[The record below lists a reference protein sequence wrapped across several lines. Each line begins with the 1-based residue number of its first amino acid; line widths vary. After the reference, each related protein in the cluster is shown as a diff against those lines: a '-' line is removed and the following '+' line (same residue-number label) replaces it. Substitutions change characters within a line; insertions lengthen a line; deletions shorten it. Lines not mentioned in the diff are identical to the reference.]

1 MKIFLTGLMGVGKTT
16 IGKKLAAC
24 LQLPFI
30 DLDRYIEQQKNMS
43 VADLFA
49 YFGENY
55 FRQAEQ
61 ACLQQIIQQESFVLA
76 CGGGTPCF
84 YENMALMN
92 ANGVTIFLDAS
103 PAFIASRVKQ
113 SKTQRPLFKNATDM
127 TRLTIVQTLFNKR
140 EQFYRKAKCTL
151 NVEKLSAEEVAQQV
165 VAFVIKK

>member
-16 IGKKLAAC
+16 IGKKVAAS

-43 VADLFA
+43 VPDLFA

-55 FRQAEQ
+55 FRQTEQ
-61 ACLQQIIQQESFVLA
+61 ECLQQIIQQDSFVLA

-84 YENMALMN
+84 YENMNLMN
-92 ANGVTIFLDAS
+92 ANGVTVFLEAS

-113 SKTQRPLFKNATDM
+113 SKTVRPLFKNATDES
-127 TRLTIVQTLFNKR
+127 RLKIVQALSSER
-140 EQFYRKAKCTL
+140 EQFYSKAKYTL
-151 NVEKLSAEEVAQQV
+151 NVEKLSTEEVAQQV
-165 VAFVIKK
+165 VAFLG